1 MLAISN
7 NNVSHRVLAAS
18 VEEPFY
24 YLQNF
29 ETVARWVL
37 DRYSDLLEEREINRL
52 RNFFH
57 LPQNSR
63 ALLTRMVMRK
73 GNLFRASKLNYVEIG
88 KTRSVLK
95 PLLTKDWI
103 VCNPE
108 LSLSEL
114 FELLTKDEL
123 SATFTELPRHGRKSA
138 WLDMLTA
145 HYPHVH
151 TFEHWCSDIDDIVV
165 TLIEPELFDRIRLL
179 FFGNLHQDWSEFV
192 LADLGIYL
200 YEDVAL
206 TAEARAFQSRC
217 DIEHY
222 EVLYHCREAIEEENS
237 HFEKLLQT
245 LLSLQSM
252 NSWILR
258 RRSKVLF
265 KLGQRCEKLRDWKNA
280 LTIYQKC
287 EYPGARVRLIRVLER
302 LEQFKDALAL
312 ANQAANEPES
322 DAEHQQVLRM
332 LPRLRRHAGE
342 QVEKYIAATPSTEIE
357 LTLPQPTGPY
367 SVEMAIQQLLHHEDG
382 PAFYVEN
389 TLINALFGL
398 LCWDAIFAPIPG
410 AFFHPFQAAPA
421 DLLHPEFHASRKSHF
436 DELFAQFDS
445 GSYKQTIYERYKDKQ
460 WIQSPF
466 VHWALLSEEL
476 LQLALTCI
484 PAHHLRALFTRIL
497 QDIKINRSGLP
508 DLIQFWP
515 REQRYQMIEVKGPGD
530 RLQDNQK
537 RWLNYCALHEIPTA
551 VCYVQWQS

>member
-1 MLAISN
+1 MLAINN
-7 NNVSHRVLAAS
+7 NNVEHQVLAAS

-37 DRYSDLLEEREINRL
+37 DRYSDFLTECEIHRL
-52 RNFFH
+52 RNFFQ
-57 LPQNSR
+57 LPQKSR

-73 GNLFRASKLNYVEIG
+73 GNLFRASKLNYAEIG
-88 KTRSVLK
+88 KTRAALK
-95 PLLTKDWI
+95 PLLTNGWLSG
-103 VCNPE
+103 NSE
-108 LSLSEL
+108 LSLAEL

-123 SATFTELPRHGRKSA
+123 SSTFTELPRNGRKSDWFESLA
-138 WLDMLTA
+138 D
-145 HYPHVH
+145 HYPDAQ
-151 TFEHWCSDIDDIVV
+151 TFEQWCSRIDDIVV
-165 TLIEPELFDRIRLL
+165 ALIKPELFDRVRLL

-200 YEDVAL
+200 YEAVVL
-206 TAEARAFQSRC
+206 TAEARAFQSRS

-222 EVLYHCREAIEEENS
+222 EVIYRCREAIESDDDNCEE
-237 HFEKLLQT
+237 LLQS
-245 LLSLQSM
+245 LSSLQSF
-252 NSWILR
+252 NPWILR

-265 KLGQRCEKLRDWKNA
+265 KLGQRCEKLRDWENA
-280 LTIYQKC
+280 LAVYQQC
-287 EYPGARVRLIRVLER
+287 SYPGARSRLVRVFER
-302 LEQFKDALAL
+302 LERFNDALTL

-322 DAEHQQVLRM
+322 DAEHQQVSRM
-332 LPRLRRHAGE
+332 LPRLRRQVGE
-342 QVEKYIAATPSTEIE
+342 PVQKYTPALKPTEIE

-367 SVEMAIQQLLHHEDG
+367 SVEMAVQQLLHHEDG

-410 AFFHPFQAAPA
+410 AFFHPFQSGPA
-421 DLLHPEFHASRKSHF
+421 DLLHPEFHASRKTHF
-436 DELFAQFDS
+436 DEIFAQFDT
-445 GSYKQTIYERYKDKQ
+445 GYYKEAIFDRFKQKQ

-476 LQLALTCI
+476 LQLALICI
-484 PAHHLRALFTRIL
+484 PAQHLRALFTRIL
-497 QDIKINRSGLP
+497 QDIKTNRSGLP

-537 RWLNYCALHEIPTA
+537 RWLNYCATHEIPTA
-551 VCYVQWQS
+551 VCYVQWQN